1 MVFYSVHSTIDTEKY
16 GRESSRIA
24 GCVGKLVSVLHFYS
38 LVIEDPCWPQCQW
51 MVLFAS
57 YTSEMQLEGK
67 LLFMEGMLGSL
78 YLLLLLPPFQN
89 IGRFD
94 FFRFI
99 YFAIYLD
106 IYYI

>member
-1 MVFYSVHSTIDTEKY
+1 
-16 GRESSRIA
+16 
-24 GCVGKLVSVLHFYS
+24 
-38 LVIEDPCWPQCQW
+38 

-78 YLLLLLPPFQN
+78 YLLLLLPRFQ
-89 IGRFD
+89 IFCRFD
-94 FFRFI
+94 FFKFI

-106 IYYI
+106 VYRSEGKNQNEIHLRTEAVTVEAGLSYLSFV

>member
-1 MVFYSVHSTIDTEKY
+1 
-16 GRESSRIA
+16 
-24 GCVGKLVSVLHFYS
+24 
-38 LVIEDPCWPQCQW
+38 

-89 IGRFD
+89 VGRFD

-99 YFAIYLD
+99 YFAMYLD
-106 IYYI
+106 ICYIYVHSKHYESRKAKTTYILERMEYIIAMKSFHY